1 MCPQPKFSVFP
12 AIMMCFL
19 LCLLGLAGVSR
30 QEEGQ
35 QRVSRGDD
43 IFGNG
48 KHQDALS
55 VYCLWKTSLFVNLL
69 FCIYLLLFSNHIR
82 NFLYPLLSCWC
93 WCFSI
98 SCLLVPCFQIPAQQ
112 TTPSPAQL
120 HAQQVESRRHCAQ
133 EDHEAE
139 YQRALVNIKE
149 SVRSVNGLDIKES
162 LQEQIR
168 QWFLECR

>member
-1 MCPQPKFSVFP
+1 MSKWLWFLQLWCVF
-12 AIMMCFL
+12 FL

-30 QEEGQ
+30 QDEGQ

-48 KHQDALS
+48 KHQDALP
-55 VYCLWKTSLFVNLL
+55 VYCLWKTSLFVNCCVCL
-69 FCIYLLLFSNHIR
+69 YLLLFSNHIL
-82 NFLYPLLSCWC
+82 NFLYPLFSCWC

-133 EDHEAE
+133 EGSWGWVPEGTGQH
-139 YQRALVNIKE
+139 QRVGAVC
-149 SVRSVNGLDIKES
+149 
-162 LQEQIR
+162 
-168 QWFLECR
+168 QWG